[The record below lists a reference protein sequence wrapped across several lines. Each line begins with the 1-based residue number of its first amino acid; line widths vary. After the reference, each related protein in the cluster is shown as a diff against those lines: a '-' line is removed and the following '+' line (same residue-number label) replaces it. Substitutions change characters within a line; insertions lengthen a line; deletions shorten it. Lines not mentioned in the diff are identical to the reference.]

1 MCRKNINNLRGKRMF
16 IKTVATIAR
25 LFLLLI
31 PVAATAAS
39 CGDSGKGSS
48 GSAGTG
54 GGAGTTGTAGATGT
68 AGTSGGK
75 DCTVG
80 AATSADATILD
91 FETATAGASQV
102 AFGGYMPG
110 TYGGGTFIYP
120 DKGLEADLM
129 GLTNTFDGM
138 NWHITGLVKKYAG
151 FGLYLTSKSDVS
163 MFGGIQFD
171 IKGTLTPT
179 GAGDGGAAPSSVTMT
194 VLDAR
199 HEVDSA
205 HTADGRMTCGTCTP
219 VTEYD
224 GTCAAPSKAIPLTG
238 TTVTQIVRWTEL
250 TGGRRPPSFSGES
263 PDPAQITAISWVL
276 PWNGDGSAQY
286 MVDIT
291 VDNLKYVAP

>member
-1 MCRKNINNLRGKRMF
+1 MF

-25 LFLLLI
+25 VSLLLI
-31 PVAATAAS
+31 PVAAG
-39 CGDSGKGSS
+39 CGGGS
-48 GSAGTG
+48 GSTGAAGMG
-54 GGAGTTGTAGATGT
+54 GGAGMGG
-68 AGTSGGK
+68 SGGGK
-75 DCTVG
+75 CTPA

-91 FETATAGASQV
+91 FETATGASQA

-120 DKGLEADLM
+120 DKGTEADLM
-129 GLTNTFDGM
+129 GLENSFDGM

-151 FGLYLTSKSDVS
+151 FGLYLTSTSDLS

-179 GAGDGGAAPSSVTMT
+179 GAGDGGAPPSQVSMT

-205 HTADGRMTCGTCTP
+205 HTADGRMTCGTCVP

-224 GTCAAPSKAIPLTG
+224 GMCAAPSKAIPLTG
-238 TTVTQIVRWTEL
+238 TTVTQMIHWADL
-250 TGGRRPPSFSGES
+250 TGGKRPPSFSGES
-263 PDPAQITAISWVL
+263 PAPAQITGISWVL
-276 PWNGDGSAQY
+276 PWSGDGSAQY

-291 VDNLKYVAP
+291 VDNLKYLAQ